1 MKALKIGGFFL
12 AGAIIQTVFYYA
24 ECLGLFMG
32 YSGFIFIILTIT
44 CLGVL
49 LGCTARNL
57 AREKMKMSPF
67 VLTMCYVAGTLA
79 AMVALYFILVTKY
92 PYHNPNGTGLGNLP
106 NLRRGISLGILFY
119 TIPSALVNAIIQVV
133 LCVRSKIKKSNN
145 KENENGT
152 L

>member
-1 MKALKIGGFFL
+1 MKSLKIGGFFL
-12 AGAIIQTVFYYA
+12 AGAIIQTVFYFA
-24 ECLGLFMG
+24 EYLGLFVG
-32 YSGFIFIILTIT
+32 YGGLIIITLMIT

-79 AMVALYFILVTKY
+79 VIAALFITTDIN
-92 PYHNPNGTGLGNLP
+92 NPHKPDNTGLGNLP
-106 NLRRGISLGILFY
+106 NLGRNLAFGILFFAL
-119 TIPSALVNAIIQVV
+119 PSAAINAIVQIV
-133 LCVRSKIKKSNN
+133 LCVREKIKLN
-145 KENENGT
+145 KEKQNGT

>member
-12 AGAIIQTVFYYA
+12 AGAIIQTVFYFA
-24 ECLGLFMG
+24 EYLGLFVG
-32 YSGFIFIILTIT
+32 YGGLIIITLMIT

-67 VLTMCYVAGTLA
+67 VLTMCYVAGTLVVIA
-79 AMVALYFILVTKY
+79 AMFIGLPTI
-92 PYHNPNGTGLGNLP
+92 HSTSTGLDFIPTFEGESAIWLNIFAL
-106 NLRRGISLGILFY
+106 
-119 TIPSALVNAIIQVV
+119 PSAAINAVVQIV
-133 LCVRSKIKKSNN
+133 LCVREKIKLN
-145 KENENGT
+145 KEKQNGT

>member
-12 AGAIIQTVFYYA
+12 AGAIIQTVFYFA
-24 ECLGLFMG
+24 EYLGLFVG
-32 YSGFIFIILTIT
+32 YGGLIIITLMIT

-79 AMVALYFILVTKY
+79 VIAALFITTDIN
-92 PYHNPNGTGLGNLP
+92 NPHKPDNTGLGNLP
-106 NLRRGISLGILFY
+106 NLGRNLAFGILFF
-119 TIPSALVNAIIQVV
+119 TIPSAAINAIVQIV
-133 LCVRSKIKKSNN
+133 LCVREKIKLN
-145 KENENGT
+145 KEKQNGT

>member
-1 MKALKIGGFFL
+1 MLKGEDYESPENRRFFPRGRDNSNGIL
-12 AGAIIQTVFYYA
+12 LCRISGNFVGRN
-24 ECLGLFMG
+24 GL
-32 YSGFIFIILTIT
+32 ILITLMTT

-79 AMVALYFILVTKY
+79 VIAALFIIFNNQNITGFRNLEIIPYLV
-92 PYHNPNGTGLGNLP
+92 GFL
-106 NLRRGISLGILFY
+106 Y
-119 TIPSALVNAIIQVV
+119 TIPSAAINAVVQIV
-133 LCVRSKIKKSNN
+133 LCVREKIKLN
-145 KENENGT
+145 KEKQNGT

>member
-24 ECLGLFMG
+24 EYLGIFAG
-32 YSGFIFIILTIT
+32 YGGLLAAASFISVIAVV
-44 CLGVL
+44 LGNM
-49 LGCTARNL
+49 ARDL

-79 AMVALYFILVTKY
+79 VIAALFIIF
-92 PYHNPNGTGLGNLP
+92 NNQNITGFGNLEIIP
-106 NLRRGISLGILFY
+106 YLVGFLY
-119 TIPSALVNAIIQVV
+119 TIPSAAINAVVQIV
-133 LCVRSKIKKSNN
+133 LCVREKIKLN
-145 KENENGT
+145 KEKQNGT

>member
-1 MKALKIGGFFL
+1 MKSLKIGGFFL
-12 AGAIIQTVFYYA
+12 AGAIIQTVFYFA
-24 ECLGLFMG
+24 EYLGLFVG
-32 YSGFIFIILTIT
+32 YGGLIIITLMIT

-79 AMVALYFILVTKY
+79 VIAALFIIF
-92 PYHNPNGTGLGNLP
+92 NNQNITGFGNLEIIP
-106 NLRRGISLGILFY
+106 YLVGFLY
-119 TIPSALVNAIIQVV
+119 TIPSAAINAVVQIV
-133 LCVRSKIKKSNN
+133 LCVREKIKLN
-145 KENENGT
+145 KEKQNGT